1 MKRLLLATT
10 LIVAPLAASQA
21 AVILTFGQ
29 TGSGNTT
36 TATANAAGTSTT
48 LSNTNTPIQI
58 TQIDAAAVL
67 PIDAFYNFSATS
79 VGTATTT
86 PVPNQHF
93 SGTFTITS
101 LPGGAGTN
109 YLSGTFSDI
118 VIANDTSAILSAS
131 TPNAVTFT
139 SSVIPIGDLA
149 PARAVSLSYSNVS
162 PGVLALDGSTLPSF
176 GAAVSGTFSANT
188 VATPEPASLALLGVG
203 LLGLGL
209 VTARKR
215 S

>member
-93 SGTFTITS
+93 SGTFTIT
-101 LPGGAGTN
+101 
-109 YLSGTFSDI
+109 
-118 VIANDTSAILSAS
+118 
-131 TPNAVTFT
+131 
-139 SSVIPIGDLA
+139 
-149 PARAVSLSYSNVS
+149 
-162 PGVLALDGSTLPSF
+162 
-176 GAAVSGTFSANT
+176 
-188 VATPEPASLALLGVG
+188 
-203 LLGLGL
+203 
-209 VTARKR
+209 
-215 S
+215 